1 MATKKTSKSTKKTTK
16 GTKKAAKR
24 AKTTAKRPTRRGK
37 VAPRTEANVYK
48 LTESNL
54 EVLTNAGV
62 INANWESFTP
72 GDITAINNL
81 SSGEVDVLIQ
91 VFNDLG
97 VSFFERNTPNGFV
110 F

>member
-1 MATKKTSKSTKKTTK
+1 MATKKTSKKKTAK

-37 VAPRTEANVYK
+37 VAPRMEGKVYD

-54 EVLTNAGV
+54 QVLTNAGV
-62 INANWESFTP
+62 INANYDEFTP
-72 GDITAINNL
+72 GDITAINAL
-81 SSGEVDVLIQ
+81 SNQEVNYLIA

-97 VSFFERNTPNGFV
+97 EAFFDRNSPNGFV